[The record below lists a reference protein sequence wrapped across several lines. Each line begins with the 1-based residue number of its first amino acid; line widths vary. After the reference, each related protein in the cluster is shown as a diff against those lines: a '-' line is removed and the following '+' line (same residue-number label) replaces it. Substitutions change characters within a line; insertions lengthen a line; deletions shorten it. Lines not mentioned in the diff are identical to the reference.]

1 MRKREGQW
9 KTQKDAVNEGIN
21 VCERVTDMG
30 HMIMS
35 GLQMSLNDIKICT
48 WSLLRYFVIKAC
60 VEDKFF
66 LSLIFFAKIRF

>member
-1 MRKREGQW
+1 MRKRAGQS

-35 GLQMSLNDIKICT
+35 GLQISLNDIKICT
-48 WSLLRYFVIKAC
+48 WSLLRYFVKKTS

-66 LSLIFFAKIRF
+66 LSLTFFAKIRF